1 MNINT
6 WAGRCKKWS
15 DCSNL
20 TWGELIVIN
29 DILIAIDSGKGSTG
43 NVNTTFSKVQNK
55 INKLTEPEKKK
66 VISVLVKL
74 HAKNFKQTKEIRNGI
89 EITVDDVEF
98 ILKEVKNIKI
108 NILKD

>member
-1 MNINT
+1 MSINT
-6 WAGRCKKWS
+6 WSGRCKKWS

-20 TWGELIVIN
+20 TWSELIIIN
-29 DILIAIDSGKGSTG
+29 NILIAIDSGKGSTG
-43 NVNTTFSKVQNK
+43 KINTTHSKVQGK

-66 VISVLVKL
+66 VISVLIKL
-74 HAKNFKQTKEIRNGI
+74 HSKNYKQTKEIKNGI
-89 EITVDDVEF
+89 EITIEDIEF